1 MGFLVLTASGA
12 IKTGTVPTNDLAAA
26 TGTLVV
32 AHGGTGDTTL
42 TNHGVMIGQATAAV
56 AVTAAGTTGQVL
68 TGVTNSDP
76 VWAAPAASGALV
88 LLEQHTASASASL
101 DFTTG
106 ITSTYDSYVIQLID
120 ILPASAA
127 QSLQF
132 RVSTDGGATYDA
144 TGAYYGALDINPNT
158 GASGVT
164 QTNAATAAV
173 VFPGVDNTASS
184 GGVSGEVRL
193 FNPLSAAI
201 RKHMTVA
208 VLGSRA
214 ADVASCTGIM
224 LWNTITAVNAFRFLF
239 ASGNITSG
247 IIRLYGVAKT

>member
-26 TGTLVV
+26 TGTLLVS
-32 AHGGTGDTTL
+32 HGGTGATTL
-42 TNHGVMIGQATAAV
+42 TAHGVVVGEGTAAV
-56 AVTAAGTTGQVL
+56 AVTAVGTTGQVL
-68 TGVTNSDP
+68 TGVTGADP
-76 VWAAPAASGALV
+76 VWATPAASGALV
-88 LLEQHTASASASL
+88 LLEQHTAAASASL

-106 ITSTYDSYVIQLID
+106 ITSTYDSYVMQLIN

-127 QSLQF
+127 QNLQF
-132 RVSTDGGATYDA
+132 RVSTDAGVSYDT

-164 QTNAATAAV
+164 QTNAATAGV
-173 VFPGVDNTASS
+173 VFPAVDNTASS

-201 RKHMTVA
+201 RKHATVH

-214 ADVASCTGIM
+214 ADVAVATGIIV
-224 LWNTITAVNAFRFLF
+224 WNTITAVNAIRFLF

-247 IIRLYGVAKT
+247 TIRLYGVAKT